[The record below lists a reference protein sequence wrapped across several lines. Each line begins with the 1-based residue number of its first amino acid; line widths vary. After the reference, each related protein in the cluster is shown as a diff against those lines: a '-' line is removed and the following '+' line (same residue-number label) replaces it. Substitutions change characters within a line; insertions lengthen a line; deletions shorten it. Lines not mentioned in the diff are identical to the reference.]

1 MHYALQINVH
11 TYALHILSIS
21 SEPLRVSR
29 HLQRPWSPRKDMWP
43 TPHARCRADS
53 NPASAAQPPGY
64 NPRSHSHRRLAILS
78 SILRS
83 TKVTFASAG
92 PGILVALGWGDPLVS
107 GKQFEFWTKKS
118 CSSQVLNRQSLIQN
132 SSLIQFH
139 PGLGQDHPPRHSC
152 HPTTEIGCGFSIV
165 RSITSYSYTYLLE
178 VRGMDVYTITN
189 KLRSKSFGLWSGK
202 LNWPRAFCFICCA
215 YLRSRLS
222 LYVQGTEYWCT

>member
-107 GKQFEFWTKKS
+107 GKQFEFW
-118 CSSQVLNRQSLIQN
+118 
-132 SSLIQFH
+132 
-139 PGLGQDHPPRHSC
+139 
-152 HPTTEIGCGFSIV
+152 
-165 RSITSYSYTYLLE
+165 
-178 VRGMDVYTITN
+178 
-189 KLRSKSFGLWSGK
+189 
-202 LNWPRAFCFICCA
+202 
-215 YLRSRLS
+215 
-222 LYVQGTEYWCT
+222 